1 MKKFF
6 TLIAMA
12 LMAVSA
18 NAQEWRPTT
27 EAPAAG
33 VSIIKGDLLKVN
45 TVFETT
51 CGAIQDEGGNPSPQT
66 FAGKTFD
73 TYMQIRVDAA
83 PTAAVPE
90 GTDKGGST
98 PLVITAKKN
107 VDITIYYRRQN
118 VDGAAP
124 ENDGKDMK
132 LIDQAAPTT
141 LIVAASY
148 ETFGIDADYSNAKK
162 VFNLEEGKTY
172 TLWARG
178 TTGRLYGIDFQEGSG
193 GDTPTPQPGEDG
205 VIPEGYN
212 SFYSWTGDA
221 ETGGK
226 AVASDEVSVGYANAD
241 YVTIRVNG
249 KKADMD
255 TNYILVTLD
264 EALQAGD
271 IINITAY
278 RNKGTGAESS
288 LYFLFENGTIVD
300 DEYVFND
307 IQDEGKLPNAHNW
320 VVAEAAGS
328 KSFKLSRGKAS
339 TNTFITALKIARQG
353 GTGIENVKAQTI
365 DMNAPIYNLSG
376 QMVDKSYK
384 GVVIQN
390 GRKMIQK

>member
-1 MKKFF
+1 MKKIF

-18 NAQEWRPTT
+18 NAQEWRPTK

-51 CGAIQDEGGNPSPQT
+51 CGETLDEGGKLDPQT

-83 PTAAVPE
+83 PTAATPT

-107 VDITIYYRRQN
+107 VDLTIYYRRQN
-118 VDGAAP
+118 VDGVAT

-132 LIDQAAPTT
+132 LIDQAAATT
-141 LIVAASY
+141 LIAAASF
-148 ETFGIDADYSNAKK
+148 ETFEINSDYSNAKK
-162 VFNLEEGKTY
+162 VFKLEEGKTY

-193 GDTPTPQPGEDG
+193 SEPTPQPGEDG

-307 IQDEGKLPNAHNW
+307 IQDAGKLPNAHNW

-353 GTGIENVKAQTI
+353 GTGIQNVKAQII
-365 DMNAPIYNLSG
+365 DVNAPVYNLSG